1 MKQILIAATLAATA
15 ICGAYAQTADKSGVA
30 PNAATRRMD
39 SAVPEMKDPT
49 GKKDLGVDISN
60 AGSTPQEHQRFVEN
74 LPSPTQSK
82 VKRVCTVFVA
92 QPDNHATEVVHF
104 CENINQM

>member
-1 MKQILIAATLAATA
+1 MKQIMIAVTLAAAA
-15 ICGAYAQTADKSGVA
+15 ISGAYAQTADKSGVA

-39 SAVPEMKDPT
+39 AAVPDMKDPT
-49 GKKDLGVDISN
+49 GKKDLGVDIST

-74 LPSPTQSK
+74 LPSATQSK

-92 QPDNHATEVVHF
+92 EAENHAREVVHF
-104 CENINQM
+104 CENVNQM